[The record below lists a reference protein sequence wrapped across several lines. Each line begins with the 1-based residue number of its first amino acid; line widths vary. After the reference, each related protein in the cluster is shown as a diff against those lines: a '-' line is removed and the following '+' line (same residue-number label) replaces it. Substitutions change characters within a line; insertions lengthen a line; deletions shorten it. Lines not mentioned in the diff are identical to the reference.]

1 LHSVKFI
8 YIVRLS
14 LTKTKV
20 IYMHYEINV
29 SLDGQHYFATSKRS
43 ITSLGQASAIF
54 EHFSDL
60 FPAKDGYKITVS
72 QWQTLG
78 TEVFKNG

>member
-1 LHSVKFI
+1 
-8 YIVRLS
+8 
-14 LTKTKV
+14 
-20 IYMHYEINV
+20 MHYEINV

-43 ITSLGQASAIF
+43 INSLGQANAIF

-60 FPAKDGYKITVS
+60 FPAKDGYKITVKL
-72 QWQTLG
+72 WQTVG